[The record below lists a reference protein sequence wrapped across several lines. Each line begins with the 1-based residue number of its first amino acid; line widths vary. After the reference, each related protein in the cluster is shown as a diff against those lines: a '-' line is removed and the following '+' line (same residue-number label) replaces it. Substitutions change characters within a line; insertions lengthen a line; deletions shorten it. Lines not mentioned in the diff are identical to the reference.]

1 MTQIIFAVFH
11 RDIPHHF
18 THRLSCE
25 YKGNISSSSIS
36 KSLLLTFIIMGLV
49 EAGFI
54 WVLTIKFGEW
64 IGIDGEVVD
73 LETQQSYVFYFL
85 LFSY

>member
-1 MTQIIFAVFH
+1 
-11 RDIPHHF
+11 
-18 THRLSCE
+18 
-25 YKGNISSSSIS
+25 
-36 KSLLLTFIIMGLV
+36 MGLI